1 MEAEEKVVAY
11 ELQIRDM
18 LQTLSERLA
27 EFEGKQLD
35 DIELGRKLAYTEM
48 MEIIKTRHS
57 MIMDV
62 LADDDAEDASLLAL
76 AEERMKGYDPSKVVT
91 QAEIDAEFGFK
102 NK

>member
-1 MEAEEKVVAY
+1 MDVEERVTEY

-62 LADDDAEDASLLAL
+62 LAEED
-76 AEERMKGYDPSKVVT
+76 
-91 QAEIDAEFGFK
+91 
-102 NK
+102 

>member
-1 MEAEEKVVAY
+1 MDAEERVTEY

-35 DIELGRKLAYTEM
+35 DIEIGRKLAYTEM

-57 MIMDV
+57 MIMTV
-62 LADDDAEDASLLAL
+62 LED
-76 AEERMKGYDPSKVVT
+76 
-91 QAEIDAEFGFK
+91 
-102 NK
+102 